1 MSRKRETPLR
11 DESIDPGHCSP
22 ELRRRIL
29 ADTRY
34 FGDLSPEALDE
45 VNTHFREQHHDTGAV
60 ICNEGARAT
69 RLFLVAHGKVKLVRH
84 SPEGDDVLLDILPQG
99 ALFGG
104 VAQLGQST
112 YTEAAIAHT
121 ECCVL
126 AITTDAF
133 EKLLARHPPVA
144 LAVLYS
150 VAEDLDDARATI
162 RRLATAS
169 VEARIATVLLA
180 LAERLGESDEAGV
193 LIQSPLPQQ
202 DLAAMVGT
210 TQETVSRVM
219 AAFRRAELVCTGRQW
234 VRILDTGALE
244 KIAGT

>member
-22 ELRRRIL
+22 GLRRRIL
-29 ADTRY
+29 VGTRY
-34 FGDLSPEALDE
+34 FGDLASEALDE
-45 VNTHFREQHHDTGAV
+45 VNTHFREQHHQAGTV
-60 ICNEGARAT
+60 ICNEGATAT

-84 SPEGDDVLLDILPQG
+84 SPEGEDVLLDILPQG

-112 YTEAAIAHT
+112 YTETATAHT

-126 AITTDAF
+126 SITTDAF
-133 EKLLARHPPVA
+133 EQLLANHPPVA

-150 VAEDLDDARATI
+150 VAEDLNDARATI
-162 RRLATAS
+162 RRLATDS
-169 VEARIATVLLA
+169 VESRIATVLLT
-180 LAERLGESDEAGV
+180 LAERLGETDGTGL

-219 AAFRRAELVCTGRQW
+219 AAFRRSELVRTGRQW